1 MSLRQDVYPCPDDR
15 MKVVDVVADIGHN
28 AVDEGVDPMRV
39 ASALREAAD
48 EIEYAER
55 EREARQ

>member
-1 MSLRQDVYPCPDDR
+1 